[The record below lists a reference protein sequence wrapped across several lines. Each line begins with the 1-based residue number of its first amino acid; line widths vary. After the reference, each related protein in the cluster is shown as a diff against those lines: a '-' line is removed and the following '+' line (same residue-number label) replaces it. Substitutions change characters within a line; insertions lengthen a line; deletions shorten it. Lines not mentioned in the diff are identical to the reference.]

1 MLGLEDDKS
10 PFLFLIPGSFEK
22 GRHSLENSGDL
33 LLITWVKI
41 TCQTSEPGRVFS
53 ITKPGFGNI
62 WVFPIIM
69 IPNDTPKSSHF
80 NRGFHYKPSILG
92 TPIFGNTYIP
102 VFEHIS

>member
-62 WVFPIIM
+62 WVFPIIIM
-69 IPNDTPKSSHF
+69 IHF
-80 NRGFHYKPSILG
+80 NRVFHYKPSILG
-92 TPIFGNTYIP
+92 TPILGNTYIP